1 MNRSRTAP
9 EILVEVLV
17 KPGSRVP
24 GVARE
29 GDLVVIRVR
38 EHAVDGAATV
48 AAGRALAQAYGAPP
62 SAVRL
67 VRGAAARR
75 KRFAIRA

>member
-1 MNRSRTAP
+1 VKRSPTVP
-9 EILVEVLV
+9 EIVVEVLV

-24 GVARE
+24 GIARE

-38 EHAVDGAATV
+38 ERAIDGTANL
-48 AAGRALAQAYGAPP
+48 AAGRALAEAYGVPP

-67 VRGAAARR
+67 VRGASARR
-75 KRFAIRA
+75 KRFAVRA